1 MPGQKFLFSISERK
15 LLLRF
20 FDVVFAIEAL
30 AILSYIFDFHYFNNG
45 SGSIYIW
52 VFTLV
57 VYILLFGEIF
67 EMYNLKVANDK
78 YLTIRSTV
86 LTGLLT
92 SVFYIFTPYIS
103 PTLPENRLQIVY
115 LFFSI
120 TFAILIWRFIYI
132 SFIFSPL
139 IFKRVLLIGSNK
151 AVKSLINII
160 HQKAQ
165 DNFVVGYM
173 APKEFTELNTPFFKI
188 SRDIESLVK
197 QHQVT
202 EIVVETFTA
211 QGMSNKI
218 TPQLIRLF
226 EKGFTITSSDN
237 FKESITNRVP
247 ESRLN
252 EAFYNHLGFSKSQE
266 NRLYIYV
273 HYALNIVVSLIGL
286 LFFIALVPIILICN
300 LIGNRGSLFYYQS
313 RVGRGGKVFK
323 IIKLRTMVSNAENGK
338 PVWATKND
346 KRITSFGKFLR
357 KTRLDEVPQFV
368 NVLKGD
374 MSLIGPRPE
383 RPVFVEKLSKEFPFY
398 ATRHVIKPGLT
409 GWAQVEYPYAMTKEE
424 QITKLRYDLFY
435 IKERN
440 LLLDLKIVIK
450 TISTV
455 LFFRGTKSLNITY
468 MIISKTEALTETL
481 RCFD

>member
-1 MPGQKFLFSISERK
+1 MPGQRFLFSISERK

-30 AILSYIFDFHYFNNG
+30 AILSYAFDFHYFNNG
-45 SGSIYIW
+45 TGHIYLW
-52 VFTLV
+52 VLTLI

-67 EMYNLKVANDK
+67 EMYNLKVANER
-78 YLTIRSTV
+78 YLTLRSTV

-92 SVFYIFTPYIS
+92 SIFYIFTPYIS
-103 PTLPENRLQIVY
+103 PTLPENRVQILY
-115 LFFSI
+115 LFLSI
-120 TFAILIWRFIYI
+120 TVAILIWRFIYI
-132 SFIFSPL
+132 SFIYSPL
-139 IFKRVLLIGSNK
+139 IFKRVLLIGSNRV
-151 AVKSLINII
+151 VKSLIKAIDE
-160 HQKAQ
+160 KAQ

-173 APKEFTELNTPFFKI
+173 APKEFTELNTPYFKVN
-188 SRDIESLVK
+188 RDIESLVK

-202 EIVVETFTA
+202 EVVVETFTA

-218 TPQLIRLF
+218 TSQLIHLF

-237 FKESITNRVP
+237 FKETITNRVP

-252 EAFYNHLGFSKSQE
+252 EAFYNHLSFSKSQG
-266 NRLYIYV
+266 NRLYIYT
-273 HYALNIVVSLIGL
+273 HKALDLIVSIVGL
-286 LFFIALVPIILICN
+286 LFLIAMLPLIIMCN
-300 LIGNRGSLFYYQS
+300 IIGNRGSLFYYQT
-313 RVGRGGKVFK
+313 RVGRGGKIFK
-323 IIKLRTMVSNAENGK
+323 IVKLRSMIPNAENGK
-338 PVWATKND
+338 PIWATKND
-346 KRITSFGKFLR
+346 KRITRFGKFLR
-357 KTRLDEVPQFV
+357 KTRFDEVPQFF

-383 RPVFVEKLSKEFPFY
+383 RPGFVEELSKEFPFY

-409 GWAQVEYPYAMTKEE
+409 GWAQVEYPYAMSKEE

-455 LFFRGTKSLNITY
+455 LFFRGT
-468 MIISKTEALTETL
+468 
-481 RCFD
+481 

>member
-1 MPGQKFLFSISERK
+1 MPRQKFLFAISERK

-52 VFTLV
+52 VLTLI
-57 VYILLFGEIF
+57 VYILIFGEIF
-67 EMYNLKVANDK
+67 EMYNLKVANDR

-92 SVFYIFTPYIS
+92 SIFYIFTPYIS
-103 PTLPENRLQIVY
+103 PTLPENRLQIAY

-132 SFIFSPL
+132 NFIFSPL

-151 AVKSLINII
+151 AVKGLIEII
-160 HQKAQ
+160 HDKAQ
-165 DNFVVGYM
+165 DNFIVGYM
-173 APKEFTELNTPFFKI
+173 APKEFTDIDTPYFKI
-188 SRDIESLVK
+188 TRNIEHLAQ
-197 QHQVT
+197 QHQVS

-211 QGMSNKI
+211 KGISNKI
-218 TPQLIRLF
+218 TPQLIHLF
-226 EKGFTITSSDN
+226 EKGYTITSSDN

-252 EAFYNHLGFSKSQE
+252 DAFYNHLSFSKSQE
-266 NRLYIYV
+266 NRLYIYTRKIMD
-273 HYALNIVVSLIGL
+273 LILSVVGL
-286 LFFIALVPIILICN
+286 LFLIAIIPLIIICN
-300 LIGNRGSLFYYQS
+300 LIGNRGRLFYSQT
-313 RVGRGGKVFK
+313 RVGRGGREFK
-323 IIKLRTMVSNAENGK
+323 IIKLRTMVANAESGK
-338 PVWATKND
+338 AIWAKKND

-357 KTRLDEVPQFV
+357 KTRLDEVPQFF

-383 RPVFVEKLSKEFPFY
+383 RPVFVEKLSKEYPFY
-398 ATRHVIKPGLT
+398 LARHVIKPGLT
-409 GWAQVEYPYAMTKEE
+409 GWAQVEYPYAMSKEE
-424 QITKLRYDLFY
+424 QIVKLRYDLFY
-435 IKERN
+435 IKERS
-440 LLLDLKIVIK
+440 LLLDFKIVIK

-455 LFFRGTKSLNITY
+455 LFFRGT
-468 MIISKTEALTETL
+468 
-481 RCFD
+481 